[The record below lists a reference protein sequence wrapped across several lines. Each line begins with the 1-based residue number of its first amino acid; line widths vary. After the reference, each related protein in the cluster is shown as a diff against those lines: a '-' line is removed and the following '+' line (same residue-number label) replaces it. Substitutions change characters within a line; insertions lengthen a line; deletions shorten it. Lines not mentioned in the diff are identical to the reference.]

1 LVEGVKSFLT
11 MDDIDF
17 GGKTTLVR
25 VDFNSPLDPNT
36 KMIQD
41 DSRIRAHA
49 PTIKELSEKGA
60 RVVVLAHQGRPGDP
74 DFSTLEEHAKILS
87 KILGKTPVRYVNDI
101 LGEKAQSA
109 IRQLKNGEILVLE
122 NVRVFPGET
131 DKKTVEEHAKSEL
144 VTRLAPLAQVFV
156 NDAFA
161 AAHRAHAS
169 TVGFT
174 PVLPTV
180 AGRLMEK
187 ELDALERATK
197 TRAKPCVYVLGG
209 AKADDAEKISE
220 YVLGQ
225 GIADQV
231 ITGGVI
237 ANLFL
242 EAAGRDLGVKNR
254 DYLRAKDLEQ
264 YVPQIK
270 EILKKYGGRVV
281 LPDDLA
287 VEVGGKRREID
298 VSKLPTDRLIFD
310 IGSKSIAKY
319 SDIIGK
325 AKTIVLNGP
334 MGVYEKDE
342 FLAGTKRV
350 FEAIAKSK
358 AFSIAGGG
366 HTVAAL
372 EKLGLIQGISYVSSG
387 GGALMEY
394 LSGKKLPA
402 VEALQKARRP

>member
-1 LVEGVKSFLT
+1 VKTFST
-11 MDDIDF
+11 MDDLDF

-36 KMIQD
+36 KRIQD
-41 DSRIRAHA
+41 DSRIRAHV

-87 KILGKTPVRYVNDI
+87 GILARITVRYVNDVF
-101 LGEKAQSA
+101 GEKAQNA
-109 IRQLKNGEILVLE
+109 IRQLKRGEVLVLE

-144 VTRLAPLAQVFV
+144 VTKLAPLAQVFV

-197 TRAKPCVYVLGG
+197 TTAKPCVYVLGG
-209 AKADDAEKISE
+209 AKADDAEKISD

-242 EAAGRDLGVKNR
+242 QAAGRDLGAKNR
-254 DYLRAKDLEQ
+254 DYLRAKELEQ

-298 VSKLPTDRLIFD
+298 VSMLPTDSPIFD

-319 SDIIGK
+319 SDTIGK

-334 MGVYEKDE
+334 MGVYENDE
-342 FLAGTKRV
+342 FLPGTKRV
-350 FEAIAKSK
+350 FEAIARSK

-372 EKLGLIQGISYVSSG
+372 EKLGLVQGISYVSSG

-402 VEALQKARRP
+402 VEALQKARKP

>member
-1 LVEGVKSFLT
+1 VKTFST
-11 MDDIDF
+11 MDDLDF
-17 GGKTTLVR
+17 SGKTTLVR

-36 KMIQD
+36 KRIQD

-49 PTIKELSEKGA
+49 PTIRELSEKGA
-60 RVVVLAHQGRPGDP
+60 KVVVLAHQGRPGDP
-74 DFSTLEEHAKILS
+74 DFSTLEEHTKVLSNILA
-87 KILGKTPVRYVNDI
+87 KTPVRYVNDI
-101 LGEKAQSA
+101 FGEKAQSA
-109 IRQLKNGEILVLE
+109 IRQLKKGEVLVLE
-122 NVRVFPGET
+122 NVRVFPSET
-131 DKKTVEEHAKSEL
+131 DKKTVEEHTKSEL
-144 VTRLAPLAQVFV
+144 VAKLAPLAQVFV

-197 TRAKPCVYVLGG
+197 TTAKPCVYVLGG
-209 AKADDAEKISE
+209 AKADDAAKISD

-242 EAAGRDLGVKNR
+242 QATGRDLGPKNR
-254 DYLRAKDLEQ
+254 DYLREKELEQ
-264 YVPQIK
+264 YTPQIK

-281 LPDDLA
+281 LPEDLA
-287 VEVGGKRREID
+287 VEVGGKRKEID
-298 VSKLPTDRLIFD
+298 VSKLPTDHPIFD
-310 IGSKSIAKY
+310 IGPKSIAKY
-319 SDIIGK
+319 CDIISK
-325 AKTIVLNGP
+325 AKTIVINGP
-334 MGVYEKDE
+334 MGVYENDE
-342 FLAGTKRV
+342 FLPGTKRV

-372 EKLGLIQGISYVSSG
+372 EKLSLAKGISYVSSG

-402 VEALQKARRP
+402 VEALQKAKKP

>member
-1 LVEGVKSFLT
+1 MKPFST
-11 MDDIDF
+11 MDDYDF
-17 GGKTTLVR
+17 KGKTVLLR
-25 VDFNSPLDPNT
+25 VDFNSPLDPKT
-36 KMIQD
+36 KRILD

-49 PTIKELSEKGA
+49 ATIRELSEKGA
-60 RVVVLAHQGRPGDP
+60 KTVILAHQGRPGDP
-74 DFSTLEEHAKILS
+74 DFSTLEEHARILAKILR
-87 KILGKTPVRYVNDI
+87 KIPVRYVNDVF
-101 LGEKAQSA
+101 GEKAKNA
-109 IRQLKNGEILVLE
+109 VRQLKMGEVLVLE

-131 DKKTVEEHAKSEL
+131 EKKTVQEHAKSDL
-144 VTRLAPLAQVFV
+144 VTNLTPLGDVFV

-187 ELDALERATK
+187 ELDALERVTKAT
-197 TRAKPCVYVLGG
+197 AKPCVYVLGG
-209 AKADDAEKISE
+209 AKADDAAKISD

-242 EAAGRDLGVKNR
+242 QAEGRDLGAKNR
-254 DYLRAKDLEQ
+254 NYLKEKELEQ
-264 YVPQIK
+264 YVPPIT
-270 EILKKYGGRVV
+270 EILKKYRGRTL
-281 LPDDLA
+281 LPEDLA

-298 VSKLPTDRLIFD
+298 VSRLPTDNPIFD

-319 SDIIGK
+319 CDVIKG
-325 AKTIVLNGP
+325 AKVIVLNGP
-334 MGVYEKDE
+334 MGVYENDE
-342 FLAGTKRV
+342 FLEGTKVV
-350 FEAIAKSK
+350 FEAITKSK
-358 AFSIAGGG
+358 AFSVAGGG

-372 EKLGLIQGISYVSSG
+372 EKLGLAQKISYVSSG

-402 VEALQKARRP
+402 VEALQKAKKP